1 VQGRAPTEAGLRDD
15 MRNSISTAI
24 VAGAG
29 DSGDVGRPLSFWP
42 RPLGPPIG
50 LAFDAA
56 LLARWQ
62 GRVPGSSAR

>member
-50 LAFDAA
+50 LR
-56 LLARWQ
+56 LTRRCWQ